1 MEREEIKGLF
11 ILILIT
17 FIWGSTFSFT
27 KIALRTFTP
36 FFLLFLRFL
45 FGALVLFLF
54 LKLKKQRISINR
66 SGIILG
72 LINFSAIAFQ
82 TFGLQY
88 TTATKTAF
96 ITSISVL
103 LVPFFEKFIF
113 KNKIYWNLW
122 LAVITGFIGL
132 TFLTTDFSVVSKI
145 NWGDFLV
152 LMCAILYALQIVYI
166 SYVVEHKE
174 VFDLAFS
181 EILFTA
187 IFSFLFFLIFEPRN
201 LPLYFIF
208 QNSLPVVYLGV
219 VATAFTL
226 TLQLIG
232 QKYVSPTKSALIYNL
247 EPVFATLFAFIL
259 ISEKLILLQIIG
271 AFLILMSLF
280 ISIPSSFQNKS

>member
-1 MEREEIKGLF
+1 MESKEIKGFF
-11 ILILIT
+11 ILILVT

-27 KIALRTFTP
+27 KIALKVFTP

-45 FGALVLFLF
+45 FGALFLFLF
-54 LKLKKQRISINR
+54 LKLKKQRISVNR

-96 ITSISVL
+96 ITGISVL

-122 LAVITGFIGL
+122 LAVIIGFIGL
-132 TFLTTDFSVVSKI
+132 IFLTTDFSVVSKI

-152 LMCAILYALQIVYI
+152 FICAVLYALQIVYI
-166 SYVVEHKE
+166 SYVVEHRE

-187 IFSFLFFLIFEPRN
+187 IFSFLFFLFFEPRN

-208 QNSLPVVYLGV
+208 QNSLPIVYLGV

-232 QKYVSPTKSALIYNL
+232 QKYVPPTKSALIYNL

-259 ISEKLILLQIIG
+259 LSEKLTHLQIIG
-271 AFLILMSLF
+271 ALLILMSLF

>member
-1 MEREEIKGLF
+1 MESKELKGLF

-27 KIALRTFTP
+27 KIALKVFTP
-36 FFLLFLRFL
+36 FFLLFFRFL
-45 FGALVLFLF
+45 FGTLVLFLF
-54 LKLKKQRISINR
+54 LKLKKQRISINW

-96 ITSISVL
+96 ITGISVL
-103 LVPFFEKFIF
+103 LVPFFEKLVF

-122 LAVITGFIGL
+122 LAVIIGFIGL
-132 TFLTTDFSVVSKI
+132 AFLTTDFSAVSKI

-152 LMCAILYALQIVYI
+152 LICAILYALQIVYI

-208 QNSLPVVYLGV
+208 RNSLPVIYLGII
-219 VATAFTL
+219 ATAFTL
-226 TLQLIG
+226 TLQLVG

-247 EPVFATLFAFIL
+247 EPVFATLFAFVL
-259 ISEKLILLQIIG
+259 LSEKLTLRQIIG
-271 AFLILMSLF
+271 ALLILMSLF